1 MPGRRVE
8 LNEQTVNRVLDAAEA
23 VFEERG
29 FAGARVDDIAERA
42 GMSKSQI
49 YYHLRGK
56 QAIFDEL
63 VRHRIGEIL
72 AEKDTVLGEQD
83 GGLGDDPGQIA
94 DRVRTL
100 IERVLVPRAA
110 FLRIVLL
117 ESLGKPADEGETLLM
132 RVIRPVLGDSLRRF
146 EELGFPVDRDR
157 TASDFFHFAIIPTI
171 VHIALGDRW
180 ARALGATPGRADDVY
195 FASLRSLE
203 EAYLRRLDAPGR
215 AIGKVD
221 RSLARPAGSPE
232 GRVS

>member
-1 MPGRRVE
+1 MSSRRVE

-29 FAGARVDDIAERA
+29 FAGARVDEIAERA

-72 AEKDTVLGEQD
+72 AEKDAVLGEQD
-83 GGLGDDPGQIA
+83 GGLGDDPGEIA

-117 ESLGKPADEGETLLM
+117 ESVGETGGEETLLM
-132 RVIRPVLGDSLRRF
+132 RVIRPVLDDSLRRF

-157 TASDFFHFAIIPTI
+157 TASDFFHFAIVPTI

-203 EAYLRRLDAPGR
+203 EAYLRRLDASGR

-221 RSLARPAGSPE
+221 GSVARPAGSPE

>member
-1 MPGRRVE
+1 MSSRRVE

-72 AEKDTVLGEQD
+72 AEKDAVLGEQD
-83 GGLGDDPGQIA
+83 DGLAGDPGQIA

-117 ESLGKPADEGETLLM
+117 ESVGETGGEETLLM
-132 RVIRPVLGDSLRRF
+132 RVIRPVLDDSLQRF
-146 EELGFPVDRDR
+146 EALGFPVDRER
-157 TASDFFHFAIIPTI
+157 ATSDIFHFAIVPTI

-180 ARALGATPGRADDVY
+180 ARALGATPGRTDDVY
-195 FASLRSLE
+195 FASLRTLE
-203 EAYLRRLDAPGR
+203 REYLKRLTATCTKTEKAAGSASRPG
-215 AIGKVD
+215 A
-221 RSLARPAGSPE
+221 SPE

>member
-29 FAGARVDDIAERA
+29 FAGARVDEIAERA

-72 AEKDTVLGEQD
+72 AEKDAVVGEQD
-83 GGLGDDPGQIA
+83 GGLAGDPGQIA
-94 DRVRTL
+94 DRVRML

-117 ESLGKPADEGETLLM
+117 ESVGETGGEETLLM
-132 RVIRPVLGDSLRRF
+132 RVIRPVLDDSLRRF

-203 EAYLRRLDAPGR
+203 ETYLRRLNAPGR

-221 RSLARPAGSPE
+221 GGLGRPAGSPE